1 MRTARVYTKEETELI
16 SDPIRTAEEIGKIL
30 NVHPITVYRARK
42 QLGIQVAVGA
52 KVGKPNI
59 KKMRQVE
66 RICIGKS
73 CTNTFIVNQAS
84 KKKYCSHSCQQRTA
98 NVAKKGTGT
107 RKIRNPLIKEYTRYA
122 RKVHHLSHKTYLQ
135 NIDKINPNKYPR
147 TLCGV
152 EGGWQLDHIIP
163 IKECFEK
170 GLSIEEASAASNL
183 RMLSWKNN
191 LMRQYT
197 E

>member
-66 RICIGKS
+66 RIC
-73 CTNTFIVNQAS
+73 

-98 NVAKKGTGT
+98 NVAKKGTGS

-135 NIDKINPNKYPR
+135 NIDKKLKY
-147 TLCGV
+147 T
-152 EGGWQLDHIIP
+152 
-163 IKECFEK
+163 KENEYPFYRENNR
-170 GLSIEEASAASNL
+170 SISILE
-183 RMLSWKNN
+183 
-191 LMRQYT
+191 
-197 E
+197 